1 MHVRAYPRCV
11 LAYVFW
17 HRPAAVVDAN
27 AYEAALAAFH
37 ITLAA
42 NPPAGFV
49 DSAALRTDTAPWL
62 PGDGPAYEDWYAVE
76 GWEAL
81 GELNAGAVTGPRAAP
96 HDAVAFEAGA
106 GAGAVYRLLAGEG
119 LSARAAAWLPKP
131 DGEPRDAFHAAL
143 AATGGA
149 VWMRQMVLGPAP
161 EYVVRSDEPVRLP
174 WELTRAELVAV
185 A

>member
-1 MHVRAYPRCV
+1 M

-17 HRPAAVVDAN
+17 HRPAARVEAH

-37 ITLAA
+37 AALAA
-42 NPPAGFV
+42 DPPAGFA

-76 GWEAL
+76 DWAAL
-81 GELNAGAVTGPRAAP
+81 GELNAGAVTGPRAGP
-96 HDAVAFEAGA
+96 HDAVALEAGA

-119 LSARAAAWLPKP
+119 INARAAAWLPKP
-131 DGEPRDAFHAAL
+131 HGEPRDAFDAAL
-143 AATGGA
+143 AGTGGA

-161 EYVVRSDEPVRLP
+161 EYVVRSAEPVRLP
-174 WELTRAELVAV
+174 WAVTRAELVAV

>member
-1 MHVRAYPRCV
+1 MHAHPYPRWV

-17 HRPAAVVDAN
+17 HRPAAGVDAD

-37 ITLAA
+37 TALAA
-42 NPPAGFV
+42 HPPHGFGQ
-49 DSAALRTDTAPWL
+49 SAAFRLDAAPWL

-76 GWEAL
+76 SWEAL
-81 GELNAGAVTGPRAAP
+81 GRLNDAAVTGERAAP

-106 GAGAVYRLLAGEG
+106 GAGGVYRLLAGQG
-119 LSARAAAWLPKP
+119 LAARAAAWLHKP
-131 DGEPRDAFHAAL
+131 GGEPRDAFHAAL
-143 AATGGA
+143 TATGGA

-161 EYVVRSDEPVRLP
+161 EYVVRADEVAELP
-174 WELTRAELVAV
+174 WRTTPIELVAV

>member
-1 MHVRAYPRCV
+1 V

-17 HRPAAVVDAN
+17 HRPGAGVEPH

-37 ITLAA
+37 TALAA
-42 NPPAGFV
+42 DAPRGFV
-49 DSAALRTDTAPWL
+49 GSAAFRPDTAPWL
-62 PGDGPAYEDWYAVE
+62 PGEGPAYEDWYAVE
-76 GWEAL
+76 DWEAL
-81 GELNAGAVTGPRAAP
+81 GTLNAAAVSGPRAAP

-106 GAGAVYRLLAGEG
+106 GAGGVYRLIAGEG
-119 LSARAAAWLPKP
+119 LGARAALWLPKP
-131 DGEPRDAFHAAL
+131 DGEPREAFHAAL

-161 EYVVRSDEPVRLP
+161 EYVVRGGGPVALP
-174 WELTRAELVAV
+174 WPATRAELAAV

>member
-1 MHVRAYPRCV
+1 MHARAYPRCV

-17 HRPAAVVDAN
+17 HRPAAAVEAH

-37 ITLAA
+37 TALAA
-42 NPPAGFV
+42 NPPAGFL
-49 DSAALRTDTAPWL
+49 DSAAFRADTAPWL

-76 GWEAL
+76 DWAAL
-81 GELNAGAVTGPRAAP
+81 GTLNAAAVSGARATP
-96 HDAVAFEAGA
+96 HDAVAHEAGA
-106 GAGAVYRLLAGEG
+106 GAGGVYRRIAGDG
-119 LSARAAAWLPKP
+119 LGARAAAWLAKP

-161 EYVVRSDEPVRLP
+161 EYVVRADEPVTLP
-174 WELTRAELVAV
+174 WRVTRAELVAV